1 MNSEQGCSYGM
12 IEDPESGIKV
22 RQIISEYYDNDQQCW
37 ASFKCQHGY
46 NAEYKIRSFHTEKT
60 NDVVGLS
67 AMNTGQR
74 WYYDGYFSKL
84 HI

>member
-1 MNSEQGCSYGM
+1 M
-12 IEDPESGIKV
+12 IEDPETGIKV

-37 ASFKCQHGY
+37 ASFKCQQSFT
-46 NAEYKIRSFHTEKT
+46 AEYKIRAFHTEKT

-74 WYYDGYFSKL
+74 WYYDGYFSK
-84 HI
+84 